1 VAPAPTKGA
10 SAASTAAAAAG
21 ETELAWQ
28 GKGKGKGSGGK
39 QQPKKSPAQK
49 AGAKPLQLPAA
60 VPGPAIQSGVGTPLA
75 MEDLE
80 EQ

>member
-1 VAPAPTKGA
+1 MAPAPTKGA
-10 SAASTAAAAAG
+10 STAGTAAAAA

-28 GKGKGKGSGGK
+28 GKGKGGK